1 MNKRLGPFLHV
12 AFWAFMFLS
21 PLSFLRGQG
30 MSVLHYLAL
39 CMTPLLMM
47 VSFYANYL
55 WLTPRLFVTG
65 KHRYFLLINLVL
77 ILCLGAG
84 LHYWTIYCHQW
95 FNPQTN
101 QYRPEP
107 LAIEE
112 VFFILRDTVTLGI
125 FAAVGTAIVL
135 AQRWEH
141 NEKAR
146 RDAEAARI
154 DAELKTLRNQ
164 INPHCLLNTLNNIYA
179 LTAFDTEKAQTAIQ
193 QLSKM
198 LRHLLYD
205 YEQPTVPLRDE
216 VDFLQNYINLMKIR
230 QSGKLD
236 ITFDVDVRC
245 DGVKIVPLILIPL
258 VENAFK
264 HGISP
269 TQPNFIHIRLY
280 ADCEQIDF
288 SIDNSNHPKTGN
300 DCSGHGIGLTQVTK
314 RLEIAYAGRYA
325 WQHGP
330 SDDNAAYCSHINI
343 KLAKA

>member
-164 INPHCLLNTLNNIYA
+164 INPHFLLNTLNNIYA

-198 LRHLLYD
+198 LRHLLHD

-230 QSGKLD
+230 LPQS
-236 ITFDVDVRC
+236 VDVNFQ
-245 DGVKIVPLILIPL
+245 LNILNQELPIAPMIFISL

-264 HGISP
+264 HGVSP
-269 TQPNFIHIRLY
+269 TGASFIHI
-280 ADCEQIDF
+280 
-288 SIDNSNHPKTGN
+288 SITGSTNEIVCDIQNSNHPKTAS
-300 DCSGHGIGLTQVTK
+300 DHSGHGIGLQQVER
-314 RLEIAYAGRYA
+314 RLELAYKGRYE
-325 WQHGP
+325 WQQGP
-330 SDDNAAYCSHINI
+330 SADGNTYQSKII
-343 KLAKA
+343 IRL